1 MSINFVPHFN
11 NEVSCVFASDDNFA
25 PYLGTVIK
33 SLIENSTK
41 ENNYGMKK
49 WFMKWLIIR
58 LNNQN
63 QTTSSTTIQMDWT
76 KSFLSKTNTLMVK
89 KKNLSLSLDLLL

>member
-25 PYLGTVIK
+25 PYLGTAIK

-41 ENNYGMKK
+41 ENNYGIYI
-49 WFMKWLIIR
+49 L
-58 LNNQN
+58 
-63 QTTSSTTIQMDWT
+63 
-76 KSFLSKTNTLMVK
+76 
-89 KKNLSLSLDLLL
+89 

>member
-25 PYLGTVIK
+25 PYLGTAIK

-41 ENNYGMKK
+41 ENNYGIYILEEGLSEKEESKK
-49 WFMKWLIIR
+49 LALIF
-58 LNNQN
+58 
-63 QTTSSTTIQMDWT
+63 
-76 KSFLSKTNTLMVK
+76 KSVPLQ
-89 KKNLSLSLDLLL
+89 

>member
-25 PYLGTVIK
+25 PYLGTAIK

-41 ENNYGMKK
+41 ENNYGIYILEEGLSEKHKTALLEFEKENTKIFFINMEEMFGYYLEKK
-49 WFMKWLIIR
+49 CK
-58 LNNQN
+58 N
-63 QTTSSTTIQMDWT
+63 IQ
-76 KSFLSKTNTLMVK
+76 FYYLE
-89 KKNLSLSLDLLL
+89 

>member
-25 PYLGTVIK
+25 PYLGTAIK

-41 ENNYGMKK
+41 EGEIVLDPFVGIGATPLACMQSGRKFIGTELDTEEGYWDILVN
-49 WFMKWLIIR
+49 R
-58 LNNQN
+58 LEHNGDY
-63 QTTSSTTIQMDWT
+63 I
-76 KSFLSKTNTLMVK
+76 L
-89 KKNLSLSLDLLL
+89 